1 MTDDTDELPEARE
14 AVDAPVGRDGTPAL
28 GSPRLPQ
35 PGSQPLG
42 WPLVE
47 RRRSSRTPPD
57 GVERRSARSSSG
69 PLVHTLTAAP
79 LWPFRLAALAGA
91 LFRTAPGFELRDWPI
106 GLAAIVMITYT
117 AAVWHQPIPYRDD
130 ARVRMRIVVEQAG
143 NVTAILVS
151 GAWASPFVLFLVP
164 TGMLAGFAAGGMYS
178 ATISAVAVAAI
189 AVQHVPGVGVRSGL
203 QDSALW
209 AGLLGMVAFT
219 SGLAHRA
226 AHDAARQQQVALDR
240 VSRLAEANSLL
251 FSLQRVAQTL
261 PASLD
266 YDEVLDSTVG
276 RLRTMVRHDALAVY
290 LVEPTT
296 RRAVPARTNGVQ
308 HPQAFSLDRLPPG
321 LHAAVGSPKTVRLDE
336 IPPGGGV
343 TPHARSGLY
352 SALRA
357 RGALVGVVV
366 VECNEPA
373 AFGQQQSEVV
383 HGLSEPF
390 GIAIDNARM
399 FLRIRTLAADEER
412 SRIAR
417 DLHDHVGSSLALIGF
432 EVDRALAVADDHGD
446 VAPVLREL
454 RSQVSTVVT
463 EVRDTLYDLRTE
475 VTDTRDL
482 AATTAEFLQRV
493 EQRSG
498 IRTRCD
504 VRIPARVPLVAERE
518 LWQIVREAILNAERH
533 SKARHL
539 MVAAR
544 QVGTEVTITVRDDG
558 VGLDATSA
566 RPDSYGLVGMR
577 ERAHRLDAELSLRSL
592 ETGGTEMTLE
602 FTTEGSTT

>member
-1 MTDDTDELPEARE
+1 VSDDTDELPEAR
-14 AVDAPVGRDGTPAL
+14 AATSTPGEVSMASAASPT
-28 GSPRLPQ
+28 GS
-35 PGSQPLG
+35 SPLG

-47 RRRSSRTPPD
+47 RRRSNRTPPGGID
-57 GVERRSARSSSG
+57 RRATRGTNS

-91 LFRTAPGFELRDWPI
+91 LFRAAPGFTLGDWHI
-106 GLAAIVMITYT
+106 GVAAIVLAVYT
-117 AAVWHQPIPYRDD
+117 VVTWRHPIPYRDD
-130 ARVRMRIVVEQAG
+130 TRVRMRIVAEQAC
-143 NVTAILVS
+143 NVTAILIS

-164 TGMLAGFAAGGMYS
+164 TGMLAGFAAGGLYS
-178 ATISAVAVAAI
+178 ATVSAVAVAA
-189 AVQHVPGVGVRSGL
+189 VTMQHVPGIGVRTGL

-296 RRAVPARTNGVQ
+296 RRAVPARTNGV
-308 HPQAFSLDRLPPG
+308 HHARAFPLDRLPAG
-321 LHAAVGSPKTVRLDE
+321 VDGAVESPKTVRLDDML
-336 IPPGGGV
+336 PGAGV
-343 TPHARSGLY
+343 TPLARSGLY

-357 RGALVGVVV
+357 RGALVGMVV
-366 VECNEPA
+366 VECNEPG

-432 EVDRALAVADDHGD
+432 EVDRAISVADDDGD
-446 VAPVLREL
+446 IAPVLRQL
-454 RSQVSTVVT
+454 RSQVSAVVT

-475 VTDTRDL
+475 VTDSRDL

-498 IRTRCD
+498 IRTHCD
-504 VRIPARVPLVAERE
+504 VRVPVRLPMVAERE

-533 SKARHL
+533 SQAQHL

-544 QVGTEVTITVRDDG
+544 QDGATVTITVRDDG
-558 VGLDATSA
+558 VGLDATTA

-577 ERAHRLDAELSLRSL
+577 ERAHRLDAELSLQSL
-592 ETGGTEMTLE
+592 PTGGTEMKLV
-602 FTTEGSTT
+602 FTNEGRAT